1 MNTQQL
7 ECFVRIAD
15 KLNFTKVAEE
25 LYITAPAVAHHI
37 INLEEIKYVIIYQNF
52 QNGKI
57 N

>member
-25 LYITAPAVAHHI
+25 LYITAPAVVHHI
-37 INLEEIKYVIIYQNF
+37 INLEEYVIIYQNF